1 MKRNNSYNFG
11 GAISK
16 HTLIWGKTGF
26 TLAEVL
32 ITLGIIGVVAAM
44 TIPTLISNI
53 YGVRYKSQFKKAI
66 STLAQAGKLNQARY
80 DWTYS
85 DISEPCSGTDFMKH
99 TSDTKASL
107 CAILNSN
114 LSGIQGIYRNQE
126 LKQRYGYNLKTY
138 TPDFKST
145 DNQFTIYLL
154 KDGTIIGIRSISTS
168 SGCQLKI
175 GSRLGAELAKPNL
188 KGNIW
193 VCTGYIDVNGVSLPN
208 EETRC
213 SDGTTNKD
221 IDASCVVKN
230 KDVKDVYPIVFYN
243 DTVSPATNAGKYVLQ
258 SAK

>member
-1 MKRNNSYNFG
+1 MNHNNSGRIHGVSKYSML
-11 GAISK
+11 GAK
-16 HTLIWGKTGF
+16 LGF

-32 ITLGIIGVVAAM
+32 ITLGIIGIVAAM

-53 YGVRYKSQFKKAI
+53 YGTRYKSQLKKTI
-66 STLAQAGKLNQARY
+66 STLAQAGKLNQAHY

-85 DISEPCSGTDFMKH
+85 DIGEQCGGTDFMKH
-99 TSDTKASL
+99 TSETKTSL

-145 DNQFTIYLL
+145 DNQFTMYLL
-154 KDGTIIGIRSISTS
+154 NDGAIVGIRSISTA
-168 SGCQLKI
+168 SGCELKV
-175 GSRLGAELAKPNL
+175 GARLGAELAKPNL

-221 IDASCVVKN
+221 IDAPCVVKN
-230 KDVKDVYPIVFYN
+230 KDIKDVYPIVFYN
-243 DTVSPATNAGKYVLQ
+243 DTVSPATNAGKFVLQ
-258 SAK
+258 STK